1 MQKKPE
7 TQKLRQKSEVC
18 RHQTKVFDLRR
29 VFAATMAE
37 MGLRANREN
46 RFLATEI
53 DPSIPRYFH
62 GCPDDFAG
70 IISLLLSY
78 ALKSEESDGVTVTVS
93 SPGEAVNKGHLIDIV
108 ISGNGLGLF
117 SQAQARDSRRQA
129 GEPAVTHIVQP
140 LWADILKAKKIAGQ
154 YAGNIRMET
163 AFGWGTRFFV
173 TLYLQQAL
181 SWEQHANSA

>member
-1 MQKKPE
+1 MHKTSE
-7 TQKLRQKSEVC
+7 TQELRKDSEII
-18 RHQTKVFDLRR
+18 RLPAKVFDLRR

-37 MGLRANREN
+37 LGVKANREN

-62 GCPDDFAG
+62 GCPDDFAQ

-78 ALKSEESDGVTVTVS
+78 ALKSKQSDGVTVTVS

-117 SQAQARDSRRQA
+117 AQAHACTGRRQA
-129 GEPAVTHIVQP
+129 SEPAVAHIIQP
-140 LWADILKAKKIAGQ
+140 LWADILRAKKIAGQ

-163 AFGWGTRFFV
+163 VFGWGTRFFV
-173 TLYLQQAL
+173 SLYLQQAL
-181 SWEQHANSA
+181 SWDQQANSA